1 MSHYHKQI
9 DKEQKMKIEDRKDGE
24 ILIVKPVE
32 KRLDAS
38 VAVEF
43 KGKMAEFI
51 KDGNELIVLDLSDV
65 KFMDSSGLGAIV
77 SSLKALGRKGDLVIS
92 GTKKAVSSLFTITRM
107 DRVFRMFVNA
117 EEAVSAL
124 SEG

>member
-1 MSHYHKQI
+1 
-9 DKEQKMKIEDRKDGE
+9 MKIEDRKDGE

-77 SSLKALGRKGDLVIS
+77 SSLKTLGRKGDLVIS
-92 GTKKAVSSLFTITRM
+92 GTKEAVSSLFTITRM
-107 DRVFRMFVNA
+107 DRVFRMFANA

-124 SEG
+124 SEE